1 MYNNEL
7 DFSVLEGK
15 TLTKILV
22 RASEDNASYA
32 PDPGDNEIYFTT
44 NVGEVYRLYHDQDCC
59 EDVGIESIIGDW
71 NDLIG
76 TPILLAE
83 KVSNKSDPPIMSKY
97 GEPDSYTW
105 TFYKMSTIKGSV
117 TIRWYGESNGYYSEE
132 VDFELY
138 KKLDTH

>member
-1 MYNNEL
+1 MYNEL
-7 DFSVLEGK
+7 DFNVLEGK
-15 TLTKILV
+15 TLTKIIV

-44 NVGEVYRLYHDQDCC
+44 NVGEVYRLYHEQNCC

-76 TPILLAE
+76 APILLAE
-83 KVSNKSDPPIMSKY
+83 KVTNRTDPPRPDEY
-97 GEPDSYTW
+97 GDSDSYTW

-132 VDFELY
+132 VDFELH